1 MEKMTVLVVTPEG
14 VFFDG
19 EAFLAEFCGS
29 EGKMGIYP
37 RHSPLLAE
45 VAEGE
50 LIIHGDGPE
59 KRARAGPGFAR
70 ILPDSLTILAGR
82 VEWS

>member
-1 MEKMTVLVVTPEG
+1 MW
-14 VFFDG
+14 
-19 EAFLAEFCGS
+19 
-29 EGKMGIYP
+29 IYP

-59 KRARAGPGFAR
+59 KRALAGPGFAR

-82 VEWS
+82 AEWS

>member
-19 EAFLAEFCGS
+19 EAFLADFCGS

-59 KRARAGPGFAR
+59 KGRWPALALPGF
-70 ILPDSLTILAGR
+70 SLTA
-82 VEWS
+82 